1 MSKKKFIDI
10 DKVLKEKTKTAYKF
24 LPRFL
29 INWLKRKLHEDDINK
44 GMLHMEQ
51 FHGLEFNQSVLDFF
65 HVKVECLGLENL
77 PKEGGVIIAANH
89 PLGGMDGMSLI
100 KAIGLVRSDVRFIVN
115 DVLKNLKNYGDIFVG
130 VNKVGNVKSR
140 DSLQVVEQVYATE
153 SAILVFPA
161 GLVSRKFSDRIR
173 DLEWNKSF
181 INKAIKYNKPI
192 VPVYIEGEN
201 SKFFYNFAR
210 WRKRLGIKA
219 NIEMLFLPDEMFKQ
233 KGKTIKLHFG
243 KPVEPSLFYTVR
255 TPQEWT
261 EIMYKYIYS
270 DSIMKGVK
278 LVDYAKKF
286 ED

>member
-100 KAIGLVRSDVRFIVN
+100 KAIGSVRGDVRFIVN

>member
-1 MSKKKFIDI
+1 MTQKKFIDI

-29 INWLKRKLHEDDINK
+29 INWLKKKLHEDDINK

-65 HVKVECLGLENL
+65 NVKVECIGLENL

-100 KAIGLVRSDVRFIVN
+100 KAIGLVRGDVRFIVN

-233 KGKTIKLHFG
+233 KGNIIKLHFG

-255 TPQEWT
+255 TPQQWT

-286 ED
+286 D